1 MARIQEQLARLVTMS
16 PAELR
21 KTWVIQ
27 FRSEPPRLSPD
38 LMRHALGY
46 RMQEKMFGKLPA
58 RIARQ
63 LRPSSKANRFASTDR
78 IPVGSQLIRSW
89 NGRTLSVEVMKKG
102 FLFEARTYSSL
113 SAIAREVTG
122 THCSGPRFFGVK
134 RR

>member
-1 MARIQEQLARLVTMS
+1 MARIQKQLARLVTMS

-46 RMQEKMFGKLPA
+46 RLQEKMFGKLPA

-63 LRPSSKANRFASTDR
+63 LREPSKANRLPA
-78 IPVGSQLIRSW
+78 GSQLVRSW
-89 NGRTLSVEVMKKG
+89 NGRTVSVEVTKEG
-102 FLFEARTYSSL
+102 FLFEGRTYSSL
-113 SAIAREVTG
+113 SAIAREITG

-134 RR
+134 GP